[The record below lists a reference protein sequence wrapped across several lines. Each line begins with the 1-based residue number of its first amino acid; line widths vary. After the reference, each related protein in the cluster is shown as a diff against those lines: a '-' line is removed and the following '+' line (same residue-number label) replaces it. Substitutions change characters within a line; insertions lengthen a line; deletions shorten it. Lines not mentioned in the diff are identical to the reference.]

1 MEIWGEHEFWGTLIP
16 DREMEIEA
24 LITLINIM
32 GTVRGSESAFWTITL
47 RFL

>member
-16 DREMEIEA
+16 GREMEIES

-32 GTVRGSESAFWTITL
+32 GTIRGSEIAFRTTTL